1 MKIVVWGVFAVAAS
15 LWTVGAV
22 LLAELVQWGAQS
34 LSKGGAA
41 EMGVALGALSIPAWL
56 SPWMDVQAW
65 SDLLKAVAGALTD
78 VVAALPSLGK
88 LVSWVVPVVWI
99 LWGVGLAILIGLAAA
114 GTWLV
119 HRWPQAQLSHPRSA

>member
-15 LWTVGAV
+15 LWTVGAA

-78 VVAALPSLGK
+78 VVAALPYLGK

-114 GTWLV
+114 GTWLAN
-119 HRWPQAQLSHPRSA
+119 RWPQAQLSHPRSA